1 VSAPEE
7 FGELDSSRLAALI
20 FELASQLHIERSR
33 RLALEAVLVRRGVL
47 AAAEIDALVEDAA
60 WRRQASEAAD
70 LAVRKLLLVLSE
82 SDDARAPLRA
92 EAPASQPGESS

>member
-1 VSAPEE
+1 MSAPEE
-7 FGELDSSRLAALI
+7 FGELDSSKLAALI

-47 AAAEIDALVEDAA
+47 AAAEIDALGEDAA
-60 WRRQASEAAD
+60 YRRQASEAAD
-70 LAVRKLLLVLSE
+70 LAVRKLLLLLCE

-92 EAPASQPGESS
+92 EAPEPGESS

>member
-7 FGELDSSRLAALI
+7 FGGLDSSRLAALI

-47 AAAEIDALVEDAA
+47 AAAEIDALAEDPA

-70 LAVRKLLLVLSE
+70 LAVRKLLLVLAE

-92 EAPASQPGESS
+92 EAPASKPGESS